1 MKTLIQP
8 QVTVAE
14 DGKSATIVVQI
25 VDVPFN
31 ALLTTR
37 VSHGH
42 LNPDNMAHPRRIQ
55 SSNQA
60 VFLEA
65 PGVKVAMPNETI
77 AAIFAAI
84 EPKTTFAPVL
94 KKDKDGSIK
103 VISETPVKL
112 QWQVS
117 DDGKSWTDVA
127 GANAPVLQ
135 SCNIKPGQWKRLT
148 ATNAAGKLESKPIQ
162 IPPVK

>member
-1 MKTLIQP
+1 MKTLINP

-25 VDVPFN
+25 VDAPFN
-31 ALLTTR
+31 GLLTTR
-37 VSHGH
+37 TTHTH

-65 PGVKVAMPNETI
+65 PGVKVAMLNETI

-94 KKDKDGSIK
+94 KKEKDGTIK
-103 VISETPVKL
+103 VLSETPVKL

-117 DDGKSWTDVA
+117 DDGKAWTDVA
-127 GANAPVLQ
+127 GANARVMQ
-135 SCNIKPGQWKRLT
+135 SGDIKPGQWKRLV
-148 ATNAAGKLESKPIQ
+148 ATNATGKFESRPVQ
-162 IPPVK
+162 IPTVK